1 MCPQLQSHS
10 VVSSAKLQHQQS
22 KQSRHQK
29 SAFHLFVAACIA
41 LKVVSFPGRHPE
53 ELLIAEK
60 CRVWQG
66 VLLRRSSGYET
77 LCASSIS
84 SKKQSCLIHFYLG
97 IILSCV
103 RYALPRCLCSLPL
116 CVSCTHSGLTLAA
129 GCTYIHAK
137 NTRKL
142 KSICIAYFFLF
153 LQKHQCLYCSYSEP
167 LMRLKNL
174 MWLNEGSYSI
184 SDTETNEGK
193 VEQIETQLLLVV
205 GFMMSSNAGYYDSW
219 KSLQIQARVHFASLP
234 LFMAQS
240 LPVRKQSWAYF
251 SFDVL
256 VGLIFMWMLFIK
268 VNLTWHACQPGGNLA
283 TTKGWLKLADCGVDL
298 LPACMCLIFC

>member
-1 MCPQLQSHS
+1 M
-10 VVSSAKLQHQQS
+10 
-22 KQSRHQK
+22 
-29 SAFHLFVAACIA
+29 
-41 LKVVSFPGRHPE
+41 
-53 ELLIAEK
+53 
-60 CRVWQG
+60 
-66 VLLRRSSGYET
+66 
-77 LCASSIS
+77 LC
-84 SKKQSCLIHFYLG
+84 
-97 IILSCV
+97 
-103 RYALPRCLCSLPL
+103 
-116 CVSCTHSGLTLAA
+116 LAA
-129 GCTYIHAK
+129 SVLCLSVSPAHILVSLWLLDAHTYMLKIHV
-137 NTRKL
+137 NWSPSVL
-142 KSICIAYFFLF
+142 HIFFLF

-268 VNLTWHACQPGGNLA
+268 VNLTWQACQPGGNLA